1 MANFIHGLF
10 RIRRL
15 FLLIPFLLAC
25 PLFSSILFENQGLV
39 ASSLIHSKS
48 DSSYTRIG
56 IRFLPDFSL
65 SYNLSSSKSLGTEI
79 SFNTYFTATFQ
90 SSKET
95 FLRGKIKP
103 YRLSLRYSSS
113 RFEARVGLQKISFGS
128 ANLIRPLMWFDRIDP
143 RDPIQLTDGVY
154 SLLLR
159 TFISKKTNLWFW
171 ILYGNEDPKGWEVF
185 PTERKSPELG
195 FRNQIPAG
203 KGELAFSFHCRK
215 STFYKKDAS
224 NNHFLDSPSN
234 GYFTFSEERYALDG
248 KWDIGAGVW
257 FETVFS
263 NQRNPNFIYHWQR
276 SFTAG
281 IDYTFSIGNDIHF
294 LTEYF
299 MADLSKK
306 VFSKERSPYLSELIA
321 LSLSYSTSL
330 VDTLSAIIYYDL
342 KKRDFY
348 SFIRWQRNY
357 DQWSIN
363 LMAFSNPEEFK
374 IYRIPEDNYFA
385 GRGLLLMIIYNY

>member
-1 MANFIHGLF
+1 
-10 RIRRL
+10 
-15 FLLIPFLLAC
+15 
-25 PLFSSILFENQGLV
+25 
-39 ASSLIHSKS
+39 
-48 DSSYTRIG
+48 
-56 IRFLPDFSL
+56 
-65 SYNLSSSKSLGTEI
+65 
-79 SFNTYFTATFQ
+79 
-90 SSKET
+90 
-95 FLRGKIKP
+95 
-103 YRLSLRYSSS
+103 
-113 RFEARVGLQKISFGS
+113 
-128 ANLIRPLMWFDRIDP
+128 MWFDRIDP

-215 STFYKKDAS
+215 GAFYKKDAS

-234 GYFTFSEERYALDG
+234 GDFTFSEERYALDG

-257 FETVFS
+257 FEAVFS

-281 IDYTFSIGNDIHF
+281 IDYTFSIGNGIHF